1 MEHDVKLD
9 TPGFMYS
16 APQVPSLIIGL
27 KSVNGACIKN
37 GFNTE
42 ITIQITE
49 ILKLVGRNNIL
60 CP

>member
-16 APQVPSLIIGL
+16 AGL
-27 KSVNGACIKN
+27 KSVNWACTKN

-42 ITIQITE
+42 MTIQITE
-49 ILKLVGRNNIL
+49 ILKLH
-60 CP
+60 